1 MSAQSDRELT
11 EISLV
16 PVNQDGIRPSAEI
29 FKECKVLDAVRGV
42 SGEDEAMA
50 VLLSDAPAEVDPA
63 QSEPDPGKRP
73 QNAKL
78 AVPPGGPRQAIG
90 PACGC

>member
-16 PVNQDGIRPSAEI
+16 PVNQGDIRPSAEI
-29 FKECKVLDAVRGV
+29 FKECKVLDAVSGV
-42 SGEDEAMA
+42 SGEDEAIT
-50 VLLSDAPAEVDPA
+50 VPLSDAPAEVDPA
-63 QSEPDPGKRP
+63 QPAPVPGKRP
-73 QNAKL
+73 QNADL
-78 AVPPGGPRQAIG
+78 AVPPGGPRQSID